1 VSTSSTELVDSIPI
15 ADMDHLL
22 SIGVFVPIGETG
34 YPTRRPNSDYLTNRG
49 SSLLLH
55 FIVMTVEI
63 FGNGENVPIL
73 AITFFS
79 ADCQLEAPIF
89 WVFDGIGG

>member
-1 VSTSSTELVDSIPI
+1 
-15 ADMDHLL
+15 
-22 SIGVFVPIGETG
+22 
-34 YPTRRPNSDYLTNRG
+34 
-49 SSLLLH
+49 
-55 FIVMTVEI
+55 MTVEI